1 MGLKFLVFLGSVRDS
16 TPPRP
21 ARLGHRVACACR
33 DRLVAEG
40 HEAGLIDP
48 LDLDLGGVF
57 KPHFAHAKGRA
68 PAALDD
74 LAGRIAAADGF
85 VMVSPE
91 YNHSMSPALA
101 HLLNH
106 FGSSLYAYK
115 PSAIAT
121 YSAGQWGGARAAV
134 NMRTFLSELGCL
146 PVSAMI
152 HVPKAQEVFD
162 EDGGYAPGVDGEPLG
177 RLSRAHLRAADLVGR
192 GRPPPARRG
201 RGRPPRRLHPR
212 SFATQRAVSR
222 GTDWALITGA
232 GSGIGAALAQAL
244 AARGVGVVLVGRRQ
258 ARLDA
263 VRARLGPSAP
273 ALIVPADIA
282 SAEDRARV
290 LEAVDTRL
298 SSEGGRLR
306 HLVHNAGI
314 GTPSP
319 ISPAPIRPSS
329 SGPSP

>member
-1 MGLKFLVFLGSVRDS
+1 MALKLLVFLGSVRDS

-21 ARLGHRVACACR
+21 ARLGCRVARACR
-33 DRLVAEG
+33 DRLATEG
-40 HEAGLIDP
+40 HEVELIDP
-48 LDLDLGGVF
+48 LDLDLGGAF
-57 KPHFAHAKGRA
+57 KPHFAYAQGKA

-74 LAGRIAAADGF
+74 LAGQISAADGF

-162 EDGGYAPGVDGEPLG
+162 EDGGYAPGVDGERWDGYLG
-177 RLSRAHLRAADLVGR
+177 RTFAQLIWWAEA
-192 GRPPPARRG
+192 ARR
-201 RGRPPRRLHPR
+201 
-212 SFATQRAVSR
+212 QRAE
-222 GTDWALITGA
+222 
-232 GSGIGAALAQAL
+232 GAAE
-244 AARGVGVVLVGRRQ
+244 R
-258 ARLDA
+258 
-263 VRARLGPSAP
+263 
-273 ALIVPADIA
+273 PADF
-282 SAEDRARV
+282 
-290 LEAVDTRL
+290 TRDP
-298 SSEGGRLR
+298 SQR
-306 HLVHNAGI
+306 NA
-314 GTPSP
+314 P
-319 ISPAPIRPSS
+319 
-329 SGPSP
+329 